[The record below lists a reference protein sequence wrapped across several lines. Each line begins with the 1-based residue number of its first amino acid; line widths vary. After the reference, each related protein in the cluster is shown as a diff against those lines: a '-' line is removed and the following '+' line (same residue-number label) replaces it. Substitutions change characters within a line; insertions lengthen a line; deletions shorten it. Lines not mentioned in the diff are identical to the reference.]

1 MCLQYSKIRSM
12 RSLCLRFAIPCG
24 PLTFRKTPSPE
35 AWAVSTSVV
44 CISAFY
50 MFLLP
55 DPQQLSVQGP
65 YQSCPRARCS
75 RSHTVRCSLPLEQC
89 CPLPISEFVGFHGYC
104 HSAVAV
110 ARGLRTSGLL
120 GGAPKASLLELI
132 TQNLAVM
139 QKSWQLLSLHPENR
153 ADVSGFLQT

>member
-1 MCLQYSKIRSM
+1 LLFPADPLLSGRPPARKHGLCQHQWCAFRLFTCFSCL
-12 RSLCLRFAIPCG
+12 IPSSSACRD
-24 PLTFRKTPSPE
+24 LTSHAPEPAAPE
-35 AWAVSTSVV
+35 AT
-44 CISAFY
+44 
-50 MFLLP
+50 
-55 DPQQLSVQGP
+55 LSV
-65 YQSCPRARCS
+65 A
-75 RSHTVRCSLPLEQC
+75 LPLEQC
-89 CPLPISEFVGFHGYC
+89 CPLPVSEFAGFHGYC